1 MRIPRLHIPGQLVE
15 GESLALDE
23 RTAHHVTRVL
33 RLRCGSLLKIF
44 NGQGREH
51 EAKLVAIR
59 HPEVTVVVGREI
71 PVIPES
77 PLPVMLAQG
86 IPRGERMDFILQ
98 KAVELGV
105 SGIQPL
111 WMQRSQSRTRGE
123 RLVKRQRHWRAV
135 MISACEQSGRSTLP
149 VLETASDFEAWLSA
163 DPVAR
168 NRILLHPGGEHSL
181 AELEPLPGSIL
192 LLAGP
197 EGGIS
202 DAEHTRAICAGF
214 TSVRLG
220 PRILRTETAAMAA
233 LACLQLMWG
242 DYRQVPLYPRGAG

>member
-1 MRIPRLHIPGQLVE
+1 MRIPRLHIPIHLVE
-15 GESLALDE
+15 GECIALEE

-33 RLRCGSLLKIF
+33 RLRSGAPLKLF
-44 NGQGREH
+44 DGKGHEH
-51 EAKLVAIR
+51 EAMLGTIR
-59 HPEVTVVVGREI
+59 HSQITVIVGREI
-71 PVIPES
+71 PAIPES
-77 PLPVMLAQG
+77 SLPVTLAQG

-123 RLVKRQRHWRAV
+123 RLEKRQRHWHAV

-149 VLETASDFEAWLSA
+149 DMETARDYETWLAA
-163 DPVAR
+163 DPDAG
-168 NRILLHPGGEHSL
+168 NRVLLHPGGERTL
-181 AELEPLPGSIL
+181 AELEPLPGAVL

-202 DAEHTRAICAGF
+202 DAEYTRAIHAGF
-214 TSVRLG
+214 TAVRLG

-242 DYRQVPLYPRGAG
+242 DYRPLPLYRRGTD